1 MTDTGKRFTTAAGA
15 IGHERLR
22 RAFETGSDHAAECR
36 PSWRSRGL
44 KSVMKPSDA
53 RFRLAFVPGREF

>member
-22 RAFETGSDHAAECR
+22 RAFE
-36 PSWRSRGL
+36 
-44 KSVMKPSDA
+44 
-53 RFRLAFVPGREF
+53 RLAAIMQRNAGRVGVAAA